1 MQPQDAGGG
10 FDWWGHV
17 VSGLGGGLTAIG
29 AVLGWV
35 YRSGAKE
42 PALKAELQHS
52 LTQAET
58 RIETKVDDMADH
70 FREAFDGIRR
80 QIDDHRL
87 NSAENF
93 VRWVDFNRIRQEDR
107 EAAEER
113 RKENRQAFD
122 RLERKIDQILGQRP

>member
-10 FDWWGHV
+10 FDWWGHM

-29 AVLGWV
+29 ALLGWI
-35 YRSGAKE
+35 YKSGAKE
-42 PALKAELQHS
+42 PTLKAEFQN
-52 LTQAET
+52 
-58 RIETKVDDMADH
+58 KVDEMTGHLRADL
-70 FREAFDGIRR
+70 DGIRR
-80 QIDDHRL
+80 QLDDHRL
-87 NSAENF
+87 HAAENF
-93 VRWVDFNRIRQEDR
+93 VRWPDFNRLRQEDR